1 MSKKKLTF
9 SLNYR
14 KPKSQYK
21 DSDELMICIRYYH
34 KCSDTDKTKTLSPNL
49 VEMIVWFLYRDWLA
63 TLEKNVV

>member
-34 KCSDTDKTKTLSPNL
+34 KCSNTDKTKIFN
-49 VEMIVWFLYRDWLA
+49 FLDPCFR
-63 TLEKNVV
+63 TRFGKEKHS